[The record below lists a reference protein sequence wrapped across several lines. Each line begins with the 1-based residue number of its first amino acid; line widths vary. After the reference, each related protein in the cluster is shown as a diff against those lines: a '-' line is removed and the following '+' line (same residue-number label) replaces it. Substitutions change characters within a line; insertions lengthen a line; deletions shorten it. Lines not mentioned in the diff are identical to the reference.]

1 MYAEKIITRSAE
13 MVSASA
19 GIMKKMLATAAKST
33 TIMPMNRNLPRKL
46 KSFLVTVATPASV
59 KKISARAAG
68 RHGDQRA
75 PVGKAQG
82 VLQDARE
89 HQAHEE
95 GEARRSATPRP
106 LFLERSMPHMKA
118 KATPMNTRKEIIGLP
133 AKNEKRS
140 CTLSHAPSTVRNV
153 DSASS
158 R

>member
-1 MYAEKIITRSAE
+1 

-59 KKISARAAG
+59 KRSRPC
-68 RHGDQRA
+68 RRPHGDQRA

-95 GEARRSATPRP
+95 GEAQQERHAEAAVLGTLDAPHEGKGDAHEHEEGNHRAAGEERSAAAHQAMRGT
-106 LFLERSMPHMKA
+106 
-118 KATPMNTRKEIIGLP
+118 I
-133 AKNEKRS
+133 
-140 CTLSHAPSTVRNV
+140 